1 MSFGMN
7 VKPTAVTN
15 AANLSLFMVNL
26 SQLLMCDFRQTA
38 PDFGVLDL
46 KSYYRG
52 CRYATELIKILPE
65 KPDDI
70 LITQL
75 FRNVAAWGS
84 IHVVNSPVSS
94 G

>member
-1 MSFGMN
+1 
-7 VKPTAVTN
+7 
-15 AANLSLFMVNL
+15 
-26 SQLLMCDFRQTA
+26 MCDFRQTA
-38 PDFGVLDL
+38 PDFGVLDI

-52 CRYATELIKILPE
+52 CRYAIELIKIFPE

-75 FRNVAAWGS
+75 FRNAAALGS
-84 IHVVNSPVSS
+84 VHVVNSPVSS